1 MRNKIQEGNVL
12 ALTTPTGGV
21 SSGQAKLFGAL
32 LGVAVADYAETVVGQ
47 YAVRGVFSITKLTT
61 DVVAEGD
68 ALFWDNTNALL
79 TVTASGNTKVG
90 YAAAAA
96 GNGATTV
103 NILLGA

>member
-1 MRNKIQEGNVL
+1 MKNKIQDGKVL
-12 ALTTPTGGV
+12 PFTTPSGGV
-21 SSGQAKLFGAL
+21 VSGQAKLFGAL

-61 DVVAEGD
+61 DVISEGVS
-68 ALFWDNTNALL
+68 LFWDNTNARL

-90 YAAAAA
+90 YAASAS
-96 GNGATTV
+96 GNGDTTA